1 MKKNWIFFLFVLILS
16 CSICF
21 PRLHLSAQ
29 TDMTS
34 QESVTTTI
42 EEPSKHF
49 EESTTSSL
57 PITSVESPADFSTVE
72 SLPTTGQKSSTTSE
86 QTEEAETKQESA
98 SGERAIYRL
107 YQPSTGEHLYTTD
120 INEKN
125 VLYGQHGW
133 GYEGVAWY
141 APNAGTAV
149 YRLYNPGLKRHLY
162 TSDLNEVQV
171 LTSRHGWQ
179 SDNNGHPVFYSGGS
193 IQIYRLY
200 HSRSLLH
207 HWTMDANEYQI
218 LPRHGWK
225 QEGVSFSGTKKGQ
238 PIQTQYAVDEAIAA
252 NIRGFG
258 GYNMPSSRKRELVAA
273 IKELSRQRYS
283 IGFVMMDVHS
293 QRGVEYNADQQFY
306 AASTVKGPFVASL
319 AAKNPN
325 SIRES
330 GGIMRQVLS
339 YSSNEGY
346 LYLVNRYTFA
356 TWRPWLAEAGV
367 RASIANNLYPYYSAR
382 ELFNLWRR
390 NYTYFTF
397 DPTGQQIGLWFE
409 NPNFSPIK
417 SVLGG
422 RYRTRSKAGWI
433 AGWGL
438 HSASDAGIVYAHSG
452 PYIIAIMTNADAKLN
467 ELNGTVQALNTL
479 VSVLNES
486 HLEMGQQ

>member
-57 PITSVESPADFSTVE
+57 PTTSVESPADFSTVE
-72 SLPTTGQKSSTTSE
+72 SLPTTGQESSTTSE

-171 LTSRHGWQ
+171 LTSRHG
-179 SDNNGHPVFYSGGS
+179 
-193 IQIYRLY
+193 
-200 HSRSLLH
+200 
-207 HWTMDANEYQI
+207 
-218 LPRHGWK
+218 
-225 QEGVSFSGTKKGQ
+225 
-238 PIQTQYAVDEAIAA
+238 
-252 NIRGFG
+252 
-258 GYNMPSSRKRELVAA
+258 
-273 IKELSRQRYS
+273 
-283 IGFVMMDVHS
+283 
-293 QRGVEYNADQQFY
+293 
-306 AASTVKGPFVASL
+306 
-319 AAKNPN
+319 
-325 SIRES
+325 
-330 GGIMRQVLS
+330 
-339 YSSNEGY
+339 
-346 LYLVNRYTFA
+346 
-356 TWRPWLAEAGV
+356 
-367 RASIANNLYPYYSAR
+367 
-382 ELFNLWRR
+382 
-390 NYTYFTF
+390 
-397 DPTGQQIGLWFE
+397 
-409 NPNFSPIK
+409 
-417 SVLGG
+417 
-422 RYRTRSKAGWI
+422 
-433 AGWGL
+433 
-438 HSASDAGIVYAHSG
+438 
-452 PYIIAIMTNADAKLN
+452 
-467 ELNGTVQALNTL
+467 
-479 VSVLNES
+479 
-486 HLEMGQQ
+486 